1 MQTYFD
7 INLNNELQLVGR
19 LVKGHSK
26 AGKISLEDLGQNG
39 YISVCTK
46 LGAKYVDSK
55 CRENDVP
62 SWTMS
67 QIDSSLM
74 ECLKRNRR
82 QRSFFVMKDGINF
95 CFVRQEGSSGARDN
109 ILAEFFLD

>member
-7 INLNNELQLVGR
+7 INPNNELQIVGK

-26 AGKISLEDLGQNG
+26 AGKISLEELGSG

-46 LGAKYVDSK
+46 LGNSFVDSK
-55 CRENDVP
+55 CRPNEVP

-67 QIDSSLM
+67 QIDSQLL
-74 ECLKRNRR
+74 EKLQRNKR
-82 QRSFFVMKDGINF
+82 
-95 CFVRQEGSSGARDN
+95 
-109 ILAEFFLD
+109 